1 MTDNEKRTAIYSLLL
16 TVGFQPSI
24 SGFDYFL
31 QAAFLYKNCH
41 TSLKE
46 LYRKMGQPQNKTPQA
61 VARDMS
67 TALKSA
73 YNRGW
78 LIRFND
84 VVGFDFI
91 DPKVCVRT
99 KAFVAILS
107 DFVANEN
114 FMNSIL
120 EKRLDSIKER
130 EAYDITDDE

>member
-46 LYRKMGQPQNKTPQA
+46 LYRKMGQPQNRTPKA

-84 VVGFDFI
+84 IVGFDFI

-99 KAFVAILS
+99 KAFIAILS

-114 FMNSIL
+114 FMNSTL